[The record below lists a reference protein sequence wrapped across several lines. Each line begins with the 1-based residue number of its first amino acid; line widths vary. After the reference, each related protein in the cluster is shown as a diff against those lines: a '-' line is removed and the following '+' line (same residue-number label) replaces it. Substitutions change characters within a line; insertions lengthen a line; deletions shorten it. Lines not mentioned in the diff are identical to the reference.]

1 MNLEDSVLID
11 LHRAA
16 TLAGRPGIAV
26 PSLDLNLAS
35 QRIGG
40 HRAEEALRRLRQSK
54 RVLHVR
60 KDLVILPDATGRTTV
75 GLPELINVVAPTKH
89 LITGGRALEE
99 RRLTN
104 QHSFSVIVLVPK
116 VITNFSLRRENAV
129 FLATEVDRIWGWQR
143 SGPHF
148 AFPERALVDAVS
160 HPRYGVSLSMA
171 VGALDRAVGQD
182 PRFLG
187 RLVGA
192 TRRYRSPA
200 TARRIGL
207 LVERLFGEEA
217 AVPFEGLIGTN
228 RTPVLLRAGGA
239 KRGQLN
245 ERWRVIVNATA
256 DLEGANA

>member
-1 MNLEDSVLID
+1 MNLEDSVLVD

-26 PSLDLNLAS
+26 PSLDLDLAR
-35 QRIGG
+35 QRIGD

-60 KDLVILPDATGRTTV
+60 KDLVVLPDATGRMTV
-75 GLPELINVVAPTKH
+75 GLPELISVVAPAKH

-99 RRLTN
+99 SRLTN
-104 QHSFSVIVLVPK
+104 QHSFSQIVLVPK
-116 VITNFSLRRENAV
+116 AITNFSFRREKAV
-129 FLATEVDRIWGWQR
+129 FLTTEVDHIWGWQR
-143 SGPHF
+143 SGPHY
-148 AFPERALVDAVS
+148 ASPERALVDAVS

-171 VGALDRAVGQD
+171 IGALDRAAGRD
-182 PRFLG
+182 PRFLD

-200 TARRIGL
+200 TARRLGL
-207 LVERLFGEEA
+207 LVERLFGQEA
-217 AVPFEGLIGTN
+217 GVPFEGLIGTN

-239 KRGQLN
+239 KTGQLN
-245 ERWRVIVNATA
+245 EKWRVIVNATT
-256 DLEGANA
+256 DLEGANV